1 MNKAFQ
7 ASTRLRVPKTT
18 SSSGSALK
26 HAATV
31 RVRGPAMRS
40 ILYLLIAMVV
50 MSLAFWAYRENY
62 RTQDALNEMEAVQRD
77 ISGLREQLVV
87 LRAEWAYLNRPARLR
102 ELVAL
107 NADKLNLA
115 PITSDQFV
123 DSAKIDYPP
132 PPVQYPPRRPE
143 NFVPP
148 TEGAITDDDLTPSEQ
163 EAQ

>member
-1 MNKAFQ
+1 
-7 ASTRLRVPKTT
+7 
-18 SSSGSALK
+18 
-26 HAATV
+26 
-31 RVRGPAMRS
+31 MRS
-40 ILYLLIAMVV
+40 VLYLLIAMVV

-62 RTQDALNEMEAVQRD
+62 RTQDALSEMEGVRRE

-107 NADKLNLA
+107 NADKLNLG

-123 DSAKIDYPP
+123 ESSKIDYPP
-132 PPVQYPPRRPE
+132 PPVKYPPRRPE

-148 TEGAITDDDLTPSEQ
+148 TEGAITDEDPTPSEQ
-163 EAQ
+163 ESQ